1 MPEIIDLDRPD
12 GAARIAKALRVKVD
26 SVRRTV
32 AFEVYRLA
40 ALNTPVKTGRG
51 RWGWYISVGAPAA
64 EVPPKGE
71 YGFPDVMDHGGDALT
86 GGNISVDA
94 TIYITNNVG
103 YLVFVNNGTRH
114 IRPRRFVERT
124 MAQARAAVALA
135 ENGAK
140 S

>member
-12 GAARIAKALRVKVD
+12 GAARIAEALRVKVA

-40 ALNTPVKTGRG
+40 ALNTPVDTGRG
-51 RWGWYISVGAPAA
+51 RWGWYISVGSPSDFQ
-64 EVPPKGE
+64 PDPGE
-71 YGFPDVMDHGGDALT
+71 YGFPDVMDHGGSDIPET
-86 GGNISVDA
+86 ISVDD

-124 MAQARAAVALA
+124 MAQARAAVAVA